1 MNRDIFAKFYAISS
15 LLAGIA
21 GDYAEEFIMLDN
33 EKMRGYSISLVNEI
47 DELLEQGKTREEIV
61 TIIKE
66 NDFVA
71 KDPELTKDE
80 GEYLRS
86 YSLKLLDIR
95 YQLFVEEKDKHFTDV
110 DDDYVVIDDEEPES
124 RKLIKP

>member
-95 YQLFVEEKDKHFTDV
+95 YQLFVEEKDKHFTDI
-110 DDDYVVIDDEEPES
+110 DDDYVVIDDEEPEN

>member
-1 MNRDIFAKFYAISS
+1 MNRDLFAKFYAISS

-21 GDYAEEFIMLDN
+21 GDYAEEFLMLDN

-47 DELLEQGKTREEIV
+47 DELLEQGKTQEEIV

-95 YQLFVEEKDKHFTDV
+95 YQLFVEEKDKHFTDI

>member
-21 GDYAEEFIMLDN
+21 GDYAEEFLMFDN
-33 EKMRGYSISLVNEI
+33 EKMRGYSVSLVNEI
-47 DELLEQGKTREEIV
+47 DELLKQGKTKEEVV

-80 GEYLRS
+80 GEYLRN
-86 YSLKLLDIR
+86 YSLKILNIR

-110 DDDYVVIDDEEPES
+110 DDEEPES

>member
-1 MNRDIFAKFYAISS
+1 MNRDLFAKFYALSS

-47 DELLEQGKTREEIV
+47 DELLEQGKTQEEIV

-95 YQLFVEEKDKHFTDV
+95 YQLFVEEKDKHFTDI

>member
-21 GDYAEEFIMLDN
+21 GDYAEEFLMFDN
-33 EKMRGYSISLVNEI
+33 EKMRGYSVSLVNEI
-47 DELLEQGKTREEIV
+47 DELLKQGKTKEEVV

-80 GEYLRS
+80 GEYLRN
-86 YSLKLLDIR
+86 YSLKILNIR
-95 YQLFVEEKDKHFTDV
+95 YQLFVEKTDKHFTDV
-110 DDDYVVIDDEEPES
+110 DDEEPES